1 MKLQHGSFTM
11 RPLIFPAVA
20 GGSTSDML
28 DQEVGE
34 EEAGRFKSA
43 VGALM
48 YTSPERPDAQ
58 YAIRELTKFL
68 KKPTVGSMHALSHV
82 VRYLKDSQLWDQV

>member
-1 MKLQHGSFTM
+1 M
-11 RPLIFPAVA
+11 LIQSDAKHLREVQKILGMEEAKGCPTPAVA

-43 VGALM
+43 LGVLM
-48 YTSPERPDAQ
+48 YIT
-58 YAIRELTKFL
+58 
-68 KKPTVGSMHALSHV
+68 
-82 VRYLKDSQLWDQV
+82 